1 MNPRRLIPYLGS
13 LLFLS
18 GCADFSARIDT
29 GLDEAVH
36 QRLERSE
43 YLTLSSHARQAP
55 ETVEQGLERMKQ
67 QPPSP
72 IGPSAV
78 ADAVSAAPAHID
90 LPLADAR
97 ARALQHNLDLV
108 VARMDPAVAG
118 TLVSEEEARFDDLIF
133 AKARFSR
140 KETPPYDGEVA
151 KFTDVDPLSPLNGET
166 VKLTEIAQTTEYL
179 DIEAGVS
186 IPLRTGTR
194 VTLSVPFDEKRTF
207 QGVRSDQYR
216 SALRFSISQPLLRDA
231 GLNVNQAGIRM
242 ARYEQRV
249 TDIKT
254 RLQAIRV
261 LAAVDKAYWALWSAW
276 GELDVR
282 RQQYEYAAQNL
293 GMVRKRIS
301 EGLTAAVEANRAEV
315 GVAERLEG
323 VIVAETG
330 VKIRQRQL
338 KLLMNDPAL
347 PLDAPTWVN
356 PALPPLLVAFDFDRS
371 KLVEH
376 ALGGR
381 LELLEL
387 ELKLASDLTKIDYL
401 DNQTLPQFML
411 EYSYGSLGRNDA
423 WGSSFTDSL
432 GGDYP
437 DWAVGVRMEM
447 PLTNELR
454 KSRLRR
460 AVYER
465 QQRLSTRQ
473 LRELTVRREIH
484 DALDQMQQNWQRIL
498 AARQNVIVAGINY
511 EAEQKQFREGLRTM
525 TEVLESLTRLG
536 EARIREVRAIS
547 DYQQTQVDLAF
558 ATGTLL
564 GYSRVNL

>member
-1 MNPRRLIPYLGS
+1 MNLSRLTRCGG
-13 LLFLS
+13 LLLWLS

-55 ETVEQGLERMKQ
+55 ETVEQGLARMKQ

-78 ADAVSAAPAHID
+78 SDAVSTAPAHID

-140 KETPPYDGEVA
+140 KQTPPYDGEVA

-166 VKLTEIAQTTEYL
+166 VKLTEIAQTSEYL

-186 IPLRTGTR
+186 IPLRTGAR

-282 RQQYEYAAQNL
+282 RQQYENAAQNL
-293 GMVRKRIS
+293 GMVRKRIT

-323 VIVAETG
+323 VIVAETS

-356 PALPPLLVAFDFDRS
+356 PALPPLLVAFDFDRP

-547 DYQQTQVDLAF
+547 DYQQSQVDLAF